1 MAFTLA
7 LTADEIKKAQGGS
20 FEPLP
25 KGTYGASIYESVV
38 KPSKKGNLMY
48 ANVYKITAGPTGI
61 GRKIRGWHVIQGD
74 GSFSSTNLLKAL
86 ELPYPSKDTPAG
98 DFEFPDGDEI
108 VGLELNLKLDTEP
121 YETINSDTGEE
132 ETRYNNVIK
141 GTFIYDEDRH
151 DDEVDEDST
160 GEAATGSF
168 L

>member
-7 LTADEIKKAQGGS
+7 LTAEEIKKAQGTS

-48 ANVYKITAGPTGI
+48 ANTYKITAGPTGI
-61 GRKIRGWHVIQGD
+61 GRKIKGWHVIQGD
-74 GSFSSTNLLKAL
+74 GSFSSANLLKAL
-86 ELPYPSKDTPAG
+86 ELPYPDKDTPAG
-98 DFEFPDGDEI
+98 DFEFPDGEEI
-108 VGLELNLKLDTEP
+108 VGRELNLKLDVEP
-121 YETINSDTGEE
+121 YDTLNADTGEE

-151 DDEVDEDST
+151 DDEIEE
-160 GEAATGSF
+160 GEEAGAASGSF